1 VTDDDLR
8 ARLRR
13 TDPAATLPPASPDD
27 VDRLLGDTM
36 TTTALRPAPHRWAI
50 LAAAAFV
57 LIVAAAG
64 WLLTRPSPDR
74 DVATAPIPSDRP
86 ATTTAPVP
94 SDRPVTTTAPVPSDG
109 PATTIALDGVAAKCR
124 EPRPDQLAKTAEFAF
139 AGTVTDISANM
150 VTIVV
155 SHTYKGAAFAEVKVA
170 QEGDSSEQMLGS
182 GKFETG
188 RRYLVASAQ
197 GQVLICGYSGEA
209 DSPGLQ
215 ELYDRAF

>member
-86 ATTTAPVP
+86 ATA
-94 SDRPVTTTAPVPSDG
+94 TAPVPSDG

-215 ELYDRAF
+215 ELYDKAF